1 MWALGVFVGN
11 QEKALEAIKRSAGT
25 EVGEYG
31 IDEFVSH
38 HLDELPESYWQKHL
52 GISAPA
58 NEQVIGLLVLKEKW
72 EDEEV
77 YDFTLP
83 DEVTD
88 YVVSVSFDDDG
99 QIQDIVMES

>member
-1 MWALGVFVGN
+1 MSN
-11 QEKALEAIKRSAGT
+11 QDEALEAIKRSAGT
-25 EVGEYG
+25 EAGQYG

-38 HLDELPESYWQKHL
+38 HLEELPESYWQNHL
-52 GISAPA
+52 GTSTPS
-58 NEQVIGLLVLKEKW
+58 NQQVIGLLVLGEKW

-88 YVVSVSFDDDG
+88 YVVSVSFGEDG
-99 QIQDIVMES
+99 QIEDIVMES